1 MQKIKLCLLDF
12 DGTLF
17 NTIESLYPVFVNSFK
32 EVGITIKD
40 EDCLQLTR
48 VRLSEGFHMHGGKDE
63 DIQIYYN
70 AIEKY
75 LNSEETVKAT
85 KIFDDTIKFLELS
98 KKKKLDLGIVT
109 SNNTCHVKD
118 VLRFFNID
126 ENNFKTYVGNRESR
140 IHKPKPD
147 PIFVALEQYS
157 REINKEEVIYVGDAM
172 ADMECAE
179 AAGVIPVYLDRNN
192 EKLSNKY
199 IRITSLLDI
208 LDLEV

>member
-1 MQKIKLCLLDF
+1 MHKIKLCLLDF

-63 DIQIYYN
+63 DIQIYYD

-75 LNSEETVKAT
+75 LNTKETVEAT
-85 KIFDDTIKFLELS
+85 KLYKDTIEFLNKS
-98 KKKKLDLGIVT
+98 KNASFDLGIVT
-109 SNNTCHVKD
+109 SNNTVHVKD
-118 VLRFFNID
+118 ILKFFNID
-126 ENNFKTYVGNRESR
+126 EGLFKTYVGNRESR

-147 PIFVALEQYS
+147 PIFVALEQYGGD
-157 REINKEEVIYVGDAM
+157 IKKEEVIYVGDAM
-172 ADMECAE
+172 ADMQCAE

-192 EKLSNKY
+192 ERLSDKY

-208 LDLEV
+208 FSLEM

>member
-1 MQKIKLCLLDF
+1 MHKIKLCLLDF

-63 DIQIYYN
+63 DIQIYYD

-75 LNSEETVKAT
+75 LNTKETVEAT
-85 KIFDDTIKFLELS
+85 KLYKDTIEFLNKS
-98 KKKKLDLGIVT
+98 KNASFDLGIVT
-109 SNNTCHVKD
+109 SNNTVHVKD
-118 VLRFFNID
+118 ILKFFNID
-126 ENNFKTYVGNRESR
+126 EGLFKTYVGNRESR

-147 PIFVALEQYS
+147 PIFVALEQYGGDI
-157 REINKEEVIYVGDAM
+157 EKEEVIYVGDAM
-172 ADMECAE
+172 ADMQCAE

-192 EKLSNKY
+192 ERLSDKY

-208 LDLEV
+208 FSLEM

>member
-1 MQKIKLCLLDF
+1 MHKIKLCLLDF

-63 DIQIYYN
+63 DIQIYYD

-75 LNSEETVKAT
+75 LNTKETVEAT
-85 KIFDDTIKFLELS
+85 KLYKDTIEFLNKS
-98 KKKKLDLGIVT
+98 KNASFDLGIVT
-109 SNNTCHVKD
+109 SNNTVHVKD
-118 VLRFFNID
+118 ILKFFNID
-126 ENNFKTYVGNRESR
+126 EGLFKTYVGNRESR

-147 PIFVALEQYS
+147 PIFVALEQYGGDI
-157 REINKEEVIYVGDAM
+157 EKEEVIYVGDAM
-172 ADMECAE
+172 ADMQCAE

-192 EKLSNKY
+192 ERLSDKY
-199 IRITSLLDI
+199 IRITGLLDI
-208 LDLEV
+208 FNLEM